1 MAIRLPVVL
10 AQNARR
16 VAAYTDCEE
25 SWITS
30 LLFEERLD
38 ATLVADLAS
47 IQPDSTDFLCLA
59 GLKGDFVLVSWEDS
73 SVVLRELLRLG
84 FDSFDIVPVDGT
96 AKVPSAKQTQT
107 VKKIYLMGFHK
118 GVPVSELVG
127 QLKKLLESKATP
139 VFQLQIAPKG
149 TNTTSTTSSKALPV
163 VSDFTSG
170 IASRTSTPIRDSVS
184 ATNIISA
191 VNESNQDSVTKSH
204 FGNEPLSTE
213 RLSTAVSAEGN
224 FAYED
229 DDFPHIDT
237 LVDEL
242 DRFDS

>member
-10 AQNARR
+10 AQHARR

-38 ATLVADLAS
+38 ATLVSDLAS
-47 IQPDSTDFLCLA
+47 IQPDSTDYLCLT

-73 SVVLRELLRLG
+73 SAVLRELNRIG
-84 FDSFDIVPVDGT
+84 FDSFEIVPVDGA
-96 AKVPSAKQTQT
+96 AKVSSAQRNQT
-107 VKKIYLMGFHK
+107 VKKIYLMGFNK
-118 GVPVSELVG
+118 GIPVSELVG
-127 QLKKLLESKATP
+127 QLKRLLESKATP
-139 VFQLQIAPKG
+139 VFQLQLAPKG
-149 TNTTSTTSSKALPV
+149 ANTASSKVLPV
-163 VSDFTSG
+163 VSDFSTSPSLATTATGNSAPAETG
-170 IASRTSTPIRDSVS
+170 ISEFKVSYPASS
-184 ATNIISA
+184 
-191 VNESNQDSVTKSH
+191 TKSH
-204 FGNEPLSTE
+204 VGNEPLSREHLPTGIPGG
-213 RLSTAVSAEGN
+213 GN

-229 DDFPHIDT
+229 DDFPHIDN

>member
-96 AKVPSAKQTQT
+96 AKVPSPQQTQT

-149 TNTTSTTSSKALPV
+149 TNTTSSKVLPV
-163 VSDFTSG
+163 VSDLASG

-191 VNESNQDSVTKSH
+191 INEANQASVTKSH

>member
-16 VAAYTDCEE
+16 APSYTDCEE

-59 GLKGDFVLVSWEDS
+59 GLKGDFVLVSWEGS

-84 FDSFDIVPVDGT
+84 FDNFDIVPVDGT
-96 AKVPSAKQTQT
+96 TRVSSPQRNHPL
-107 VKKIYLMGFHK
+107 KKIYLMGFNK
-118 GVPVSELVG
+118 EVPVKELVG
-127 QLKKLLESKATP
+127 QLKNLLESKATP
-139 VFQLQIAPKG
+139 VFQLQLAPKG
-149 TNTTSTTSSKALPV
+149 ADTNKPKSLPV
-163 VSDFTSG
+163 VSVFSAGSD
-170 IASRTSTPIRDSVS
+170 SRTSTPIRDSAQV
-184 ATNIISA
+184 TNALPA
-191 VNESNQDSVTKSH
+191 VNQQQQTPDTKLH
-204 FGNEPLSTE
+204 FGAEPSSAE
-213 RLSTAVSAEGN
+213 RLSTGVPENRN

-229 DDFPHIDT
+229 DDFPHIDS

>member
-10 AQNARR
+10 AQHARR

-38 ATLVADLAS
+38 ATLVSDLAS
-47 IQPDSTDFLCLA
+47 IQLDSTDFLCLA

-73 SVVLRELLRLG
+73 SVVLRELTRLG

-96 AKVPSAKQTQT
+96 AKVSSPQRTQI
-107 VKKIYLMGFHK
+107 VKKIYLMGFNK
-118 GVPVSELVG
+118 GLPVSELVG
-127 QLKKLLESKATP
+127 QLKRLLESKATP
-139 VFQLQIAPKG
+139 VFQLQLASKG
-149 TNTTSTTSSKALPV
+149 PNTPNSKVLPV
-163 VSDFTSG
+163 VSD
-170 IASRTSTPIRDSVS
+170 DSVRNTYS
-184 ATNIISA
+184 APS
-191 VNESNQDSVTKSH
+191 TKPLI
-204 FGNEPLSTE
+204 GDEPSPREHLPTGIPGGS
-213 RLSTAVSAEGN
+213 N

-229 DDFPHIDT
+229 DDFPHIDN

>member
-10 AQNARR
+10 AQHARR

-25 SWITS
+25 TWITS

-38 ATLVADLAS
+38 ATLVSDLAS
-47 IQPDSTDFLCLA
+47 IQQDSTDFLCLA

-73 SVVLRELLRLG
+73 SAVLRELVRLG
-84 FDSFDIVPVDGT
+84 FESFDIVPVDG
-96 AKVPSAKQTQT
+96 SAKLSSPQRTLT
-107 VKKIYLMGFHK
+107 VKKIYLMGFNK
-118 GVPVSELVG
+118 GISVSELVG
-127 QLKKLLESKATP
+127 QLKRLLESKATP
-139 VFQLQIAPKG
+139 VFQLQPVSKG
-149 TNTTSTTSSKALPV
+149 ASTSGSRALPV
-163 VSDFTSG
+163 VATS
-170 IASRTSTPIRDSVS
+170 SLNNTSLAGVS
-184 ATNIISA
+184 TSNAAPLANGISA
-191 VNESNQDSVTKSH
+191 INGSYPVSSAKPSLGDES
-204 FGNEPLSTE
+204 LSGEHLPTGIPGG
-213 RLSTAVSAEGN
+213 RD

>member
-16 VAAYTDCEE
+16 VATYTDCEE

-47 IQPDSTDFLCLA
+47 IQPDSTDFLCLT

-96 AKVPSAKQTQT
+96 AKVSSPKRNQPL
-107 VKKIYLMGFHK
+107 KKIYLMGFNK
-118 GVPVSELVG
+118 GVQVKQLVG
-127 QLKKLLESKATP
+127 QLKNLLESKATP
-139 VFQLQIAPKG
+139 VFQLQLAPKG
-149 TNTTSTTSSKALPV
+149 SDTTKSKALPV
-163 VSDFTSG
+163 VSDFSPG
-170 IASRTSTPIRDSVS
+170 MDLRASNPIRDSAPAINS
-184 ATNIISA
+184 LSTANPSYQAT
-191 VNESNQDSVTKSH
+191 DTRLH
-204 FGNEPLSTE
+204 FGAEPSSAE
-213 RLSTAVSAEGN
+213 RLSTGVPEERN

-229 DDFPHIDT
+229 DDFPHIDS

>member
-16 VAAYTDCEE
+16 VATYTDCEE

-59 GLKGDFVLVSWEDS
+59 GLKGDFVLVSWEGS
-73 SVVLRELLRLG
+73 LVVLRELLRLG
-84 FDSFDIVPVDGT
+84 FDNFDIVPVDGT
-96 AKVPSAKQTQT
+96 TRVSSPQRNHPL
-107 VKKIYLMGFHK
+107 KKIYLMGFNK
-118 GVPVSELVG
+118 EVPVKELVG
-127 QLKKLLESKATP
+127 QLKNLLESKATP
-139 VFQLQIAPKG
+139 VFQLQLAPKG
-149 TNTTSTTSSKALPV
+149 ADTNKPKSLPV
-163 VSDFTSG
+163 VSVFSAGSD
-170 IASRTSTPIRDSVS
+170 SRTSTPIRDSAQV
-184 ATNIISA
+184 TNALPA
-191 VNESNQDSVTKSH
+191 VNQQQQTPDTKLH
-204 FGNEPLSTE
+204 FGAEPSSAE
-213 RLSTAVSAEGN
+213 RLSTGVPENRN

-229 DDFPHIDT
+229 DDFPHIDS